1 MFKKQQLALGRRIAA
16 VDVQDMA
23 QRLLDSHFL
32 PDIFGNIRAFTTQK
46 FRCTGCNEK
55 FRRIP
60 LRGVCPECS
69 GKLVLTVTKAGITK
83 YVDLA
88 TKIVEDFQLP
98 HYYQQRLEQA
108 NKIIDSLFPPE
119 EVKKQ
124 ITLKHFSP
132 DSE

>member
-1 MFKKQQLALGRRIAA
+1 MEEKVERQLALGSRISA

-46 FRCTGCNEK
+46 VRCTSCNEK

-60 LRGVCPECS
+60 LVGVCPKCS

-83 YVDLA
+83 YVELA
-88 TKIVEDFQLP
+88 AKIVQDYRLP
-98 HYYQQRLEQA
+98 RYYQQRLDLA
-108 NKIIDSLFPPE
+108 RKVINSLFPLE
-119 EVKKQ
+119 ESSQ
-124 ITLKHFSP
+124 GLTLKQFS
-132 DSE
+132 E